1 MTTPLPFLNKIHPGS
16 GVDDAPSAGL
26 LAAAAALPK
35 PVVFTNGVYDLLHR
49 GHVTLLA
56 QARAHGASL
65 VLALNDDA
73 SVRRLN
79 KGTDRPINTLEDR
92 MAVAAALGCV
102 DVVTGFSDDTPL
114 ALILAMRPD
123 VLVKGGDWALQDI
136 VGGAEVQSW
145 GGRVLSIAFEHE
157 RSTTETLAK
166 IRSSR

>member
-1 MTTPLPFLNKIHPGS
+1 LTTPLLFLNKIHPAS
-16 GVDDAPSAGL
+16 GVDNAPSAGL
-26 LAAAAALPK
+26 LAAVAALPK
-35 PVVFTNGVYDLLHR
+35 PVVFTNGVFDLLHR

-56 QARAHGASL
+56 QARAQGASL

-79 KGTDRPINTLEDR
+79 KGADRPINALEDR
-92 MAVAAALGCV
+92 MAVASALGCV

-123 VLVKGGDWALQDI
+123 VLVKGGDWGLEDI
-136 VGGAEVQSW
+136 VGGAEVRSW

-157 RSTTETLAK
+157 RSTTETLAR
-166 IRSSR
+166 IRNAR

>member
-1 MTTPLPFLNKIHPGS
+1 LTTPLLFLNKIHPAS
-16 GVDDAPSAGL
+16 GVDNAPSAGL
-26 LAAAAALPK
+26 LAAVAALPK
-35 PVVFTNGVYDLLHR
+35 PVVFTNGVFDLLHR

-56 QARAHGASL
+56 QARAQGASL

-79 KGTDRPINTLEDR
+79 KGADRPINALEDR

-102 DVVTGFSDDTPL
+102 DVVTSFSDDTPL

-157 RSTTETLAK
+157 RSTTETLAR
-166 IRSSR
+166 IRNAR

>member
-1 MTTPLPFLNKIHPGS
+1 MTTPLLFLNKIHPAS
-16 GVDDAPSAGL
+16 GVDNAPSAGL
-26 LAAAAALPK
+26 LAAVAALPK
-35 PVVFTNGVYDLLHR
+35 PVVFTNGVFDLLNR

-56 QARAHGASL
+56 QARAQGASL

-79 KGTDRPINTLEDR
+79 KGADRPINALEDR

-102 DVVTGFSDDTPL
+102 DVVTSFSDDTPL

-157 RSTTETLAK
+157 RSTTETLAR
-166 IRSSR
+166 IRNAR